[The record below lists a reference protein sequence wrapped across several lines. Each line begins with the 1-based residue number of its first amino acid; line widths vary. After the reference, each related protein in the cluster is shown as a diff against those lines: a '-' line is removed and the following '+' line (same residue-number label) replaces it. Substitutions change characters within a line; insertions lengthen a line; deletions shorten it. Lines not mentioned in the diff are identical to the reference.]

1 MNYQSVDFLLLQASG
16 SQGGYLNI
24 AFILLMFAVF
34 WFFII
39 RPQSKKQKEQR
50 NWLQELEKSDE
61 VVTAS
66 GILGKITK
74 IEEDIITLEVGSKVY
89 IRVTRNAIS
98 KELTDSVYGGEDK
111 AK

>member
-1 MNYQSVDFLLLQASG
+1 MMTNMYSLLLQAG
-16 SQGGYLNI
+16 NQQAGYLNI
-24 AFILLMFAVF
+24 LFIALMFGVF

-50 NWLQELEKSDE
+50 NWLQELEKGQE

-66 GILGKITK
+66 GILGKISK
-74 IEEDIITLEVGSKVY
+74 LEEEIVTLEVGSKVF

-98 KELTDSVYGGEDK
+98 KELTDSVYGGQDQNK
-111 AK
+111 